1 MSMLRVFASTW
12 IISINCESRQSF
24 IININTPWI
33 HTSYHDVNSEIKFEA
48 IDQKWILNVSTN
60 DTTLINWHLRY
71 LINNV
76 NSFALTRVLRLNDPS
91 IILLLILNRMEMTV
105 KIRKFIR
112 QDVTI
117 WDNIEFFFTIFLLHF
132 NYIRY

>member
-1 MSMLRVFASTW
+1 
-12 IISINCESRQSF
+12 
-24 IININTPWI
+24 
-33 HTSYHDVNSEIKFEA
+33 
-48 IDQKWILNVSTN
+48 
-60 DTTLINWHLRY
+60 
-71 LINNV
+71 
-76 NSFALTRVLRLNDPS
+76 
-91 IILLLILNRMEMTV
+91 MEMTV